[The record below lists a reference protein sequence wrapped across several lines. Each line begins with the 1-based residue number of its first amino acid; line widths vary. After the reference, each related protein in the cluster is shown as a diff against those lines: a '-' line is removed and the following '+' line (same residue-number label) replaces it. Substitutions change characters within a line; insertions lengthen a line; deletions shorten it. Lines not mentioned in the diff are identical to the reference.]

1 MDSVVTEDR
10 SGADDRFDTAR
21 ITAAVDALA
30 EKHAGREDVFRSA
43 LAQLLKAEMIEAR
56 ATAQAVLLK
65 DRHGRRCAERLC
77 FMQDEIIRILY
88 SAATRHLYRSH
99 VPSGAERMAVV
110 ATGGYGRGLMAP
122 ESDIDLLFILPYK
135 QTAWGEQVAEAILY
149 CLWDMGLKV
158 GHATRSVDECI
169 RQARGDMTIR
179 TAILETRFLT
189 GDQPLYD
196 ELVARFDKDVV
207 QGTASE
213 FVTAKLAE
221 REERHRRAGQ
231 SRYLVEP
238 NVKDGKGGLRDLH
251 TLFWIAKYVY
261 RVRETDE
268 LVERGV
274 FDAQEYRTFRRCA
287 DFLWSVRCNLHFVSG
302 RAEERLSF
310 DMQREIAVRLGY
322 TSHPGMQDVERFMKH
337 YFLVA
342 KDVGDLTAIL
352 CAKLED
358 EQAKPAPVLS
368 RMVAR
373 LRPSAQRRRVPDSDD
388 FIIDNNRINLA
399 APDVFKHDP
408 VNLIRIFRLAQKNNL
423 AFHPDAMRTVT
434 RSLKLINTQL
444 RENPEANRLF
454 MEILTS
460 DNAEIVL
467 RRMNE
472 TGVLGHFIRAFGKIV
487 SMMQF
492 NMYHHYTV
500 DEHLIRCVGYL
511 QEIERGGNDEFVV
524 ASDLFRKIQPEHRA
538 VIYITTLLH
547 DIAKGRPEDHSIA
560 GAKVARRLCPR
571 LGFNAADTELVAWL
585 IEEHL
590 TMSTVAQSRD
600 LSDRKTIE
608 NFAAVV
614 QSVEQ
619 MKLLTI
625 LTTADIRGVGPGVW
639 NGWKAQ
645 LLRTLYYETEPV
657 LTGGFSEVNRAQ
669 RIAVAQREFRAAF
682 TEWPEAELN
691 AYIGRHYPAYWLK
704 VDLQRKIR
712 QARFIRASE
721 QAGHKLAINV
731 GFDEARGV
739 TELTILATD
748 HPWLLSIIAGACAS
762 AGANIVDAQIYTTTD
777 GRALDTI
784 AISREYDRDEDEGR
798 RATRIGEMIEQVLE
812 GKLRLPEVVARKAR
826 QPRQGARFRGRAG
839 SHHQQPVVG
848 PLHRDRGLRPRP
860 PRPAVS
866 ADDRDL
872 EAQPQHCLRPC
883 RDLRRTRPRRV
894 LRHRPARRPD
904 QRADPAGR
912 DQERADSS
920 ARQRRQRRAAGGVD
934 ALACHGQAPRAIAIS
949 TSIDTTARSAGGSS
963 TPRPISLIIDFSGI
977 LDHPP
982 ARVMTTEHALA
993 AMGFASLYPS
1003 YDRRARLRYGSS
1015 PAVGLATVGRATARC
1030 LR

>member
-1 MDSVVTEDR
+1 MDSVATQPQLE
-10 SGADDRFDTAR
+10 ADHRFDTAR
-21 ITAAVDALA
+21 VTAAVDALA
-30 EKHAGREDVFRSA
+30 EKYADREDVFRTA
-43 LAQLLKAEMIEAR
+43 VAQLLKTELVAAR
-56 ATAQAVLLK
+56 ATAQAILLK
-65 DRHGRRCAERLC
+65 DRHGRRCAELLC
-77 FMQDEIIRILY
+77 FVQDEIIRILF
-88 SAATRHLYRSH
+88 SMATRHLYRSQ

-158 GHATRSVDECI
+158 GHATRSVDESI

-189 GDQPLYD
+189 GDRPLYD
-196 ELVARFDKDVV
+196 ELVARFDKEVV
-207 QGTASE
+207 QGSAAE

-261 RVRETDE
+261 RVRDTDE
-268 LVERGV
+268 LLERGV

-287 DFLWSVRCNLHFVSG
+287 DFLWSVRCNIHFYCG

-310 DMQREIAVRLGY
+310 DLQREIAVRLGY

-342 KDVGDLTAIL
+342 KEVGNLTAIL

-358 EQAKPAPVLS
+358 QQAKPAPVLS
-368 RMVAR
+368 RVMAR
-373 LRPSAQRRRVPDSDD
+373 LRPSAVKRRLPESDD
-388 FIIDNNRINLA
+388 FIVDNNRINLA
-399 APDVFKHDP
+399 GPDVFKHDP

-423 AFHPDAMRTVT
+423 DFHPDAMRTAT
-434 RSLKLINTQL
+434 RSLRLINAEL
-444 RENPEANRLF
+444 REDPQANRLF

-460 DNAEIVL
+460 NDAETVL

-500 DEHLIRCVGYL
+500 DEHLIRCIGFL
-511 QEIERGGNDEFVV
+511 QEIERGGVEEFAL
-524 ASDLFRKIQPEHRA
+524 ASDLMRKTRPEHRQ
-538 VIYITTLLH
+538 VIYVATLLH
-547 DIAKGRPEDHSIA
+547 DIAKGRPEDHSSG

-571 LGFNAADTELVAWL
+571 FGFSAADTDLVAWL

-645 LLRTLYYETEPV
+645 LLRSLYYETEVV

-669 RIAVAQREFRAAF
+669 RLAAAQAEFRAAF
-682 TEWPEAELN
+682 TEWPKEELDT
-691 AYIGRHYPAYWLK
+691 YIGRHYPAYWLK
-704 VDLQRKIR
+704 VELARKIR
-712 QARFIRASE
+712 HARFVRASE
-721 QAGHKLAINV
+721 EAGHKLAINV
-731 GFDEARGV
+731 GFDEARSV
-739 TELTILATD
+739 TELTIFAAD

-784 AISREYDRDEDEGR
+784 SISREYDRDEDEGR
-798 RATRIGEMIEQVLE
+798 RATRIGEMIEDVLE
-812 GKLRLPEVVARKAR
+812 GKLRLPEVVARRAVRSKAR
-826 QPRQGARFRGRAG
+826 PFVIEPEVIINNQW
-839 SHHQQPVVG
+839 S
-848 PLHRDRGLRPRP
+848 DRYTVIEVSGLDRPGLLYELTT
-860 PRPAVS
+860 AISKLNLNIAS
-866 ADDRDL
+866 AHV
-872 EAQPQHCLRPC
+872 A
-883 RDLRRTRPRRV
+883 TF
-894 LRHRPARRPD
+894 
-904 QRADPAGR
+904 G
-912 DQERADSS
+912 ERARDVFYVTDLLGAQITAPTRQAAIKS
-920 ARQRRQRRAAGGVD
+920 ALLRLLTNENAVAPAA
-934 ALACHGQAPRAIAIS
+934 
-949 TSIDTTARSAGGSS
+949 
-963 TPRPISLIIDFSGI
+963 
-977 LDHPP
+977 
-982 ARVMTTEHALA
+982 
-993 AMGFASLYPS
+993 
-1003 YDRRARLRYGSS
+1003 
-1015 PAVGLATVGRATARC
+1015 
-1030 LR
+1030 

>member
-1 MDSVVTEDR
+1 MDSIATEQKA
-10 SGADDRFDTAR
+10 GVDDRFDTAR

-30 EKHAGREDVFRSA
+30 ENYQGREDAFRTA
-43 LAQLLKAEMIEAR
+43 MAQLLKAELIAAR
-56 ATAQAVLLK
+56 AAAQAILLK

-77 FMQDEIIRILY
+77 HVQDEIIRILY
-88 SAATRHLYRSH
+88 SAATRHLYRSPI
-99 VPSGAERMAVV
+99 PSGAERMAVV

-158 GHATRSVDECI
+158 GHATRSVDESI

-189 GDQPLYD
+189 GDKPLYE
-196 ELVARFDKDVV
+196 ELVERFDKEVV

-221 REERHRRAGQ
+221 REERHRRGGQ

-238 NVKDGKGGLRDLH
+238 NVKDGKGALRDLH

-261 RVRETDE
+261 RVRDTNE
-268 LVERGV
+268 LVGRGV
-274 FDAQEYRTFRRCA
+274 FDAQEYRSFRRCA
-287 DFLWSVRCNLHFVSG
+287 DFLWSVRCNLHFYCN

-310 DMQREIAVRLGY
+310 DLQREIAVRLGY

-342 KDVGDLTAIL
+342 KEVGNLTAIL

-358 EQAKPAPVLS
+358 QQAKPAPVLS
-368 RMVAR
+368 RMMAR
-373 LRPSAQRRRVPDSDD
+373 LRPSAVKRRVPDSDD
-388 FIIDNNRINLA
+388 FIVDNNRINVA

-423 AFHPDAMRTVT
+423 AFHPDAMRDVT
-434 RSLKLINTQL
+434 RSLGLINAQL
-444 RENPEANRLF
+444 RESPEANRLF

-500 DEHLIRCVGYL
+500 DEHLIRCIGFL
-511 QEIERGGNDEFVV
+511 QDIERGGIEEFAL
-524 ASDLFRKIQPEHRA
+524 ASDLMRKTRPEHRA
-538 VIYITTLLH
+538 VIYIATLLH
-547 DIAKGRPEDHSIA
+547 DVAKGRPEDHSIA

-571 LGFNAADTELVAWL
+571 LGFSPADTELVAWL

-645 LLRTLYYETEPV
+645 LLRSLYYETEPV
-657 LTGGFSEVNRAQ
+657 LTGGFSEVDRGKRLA
-669 RIAVAQREFRAAF
+669 AAHAEFRMAF
-682 TEWPEAELN
+682 AEWPKDELD

-704 VDLQRKIR
+704 VELPRKIR
-712 QARFIRASE
+712 HARFVRSSE

-731 GFDEARGV
+731 GFDEVRGV
-739 TELTILATD
+739 TELTIFAAD

-784 AISREYDRDEDEGR
+784 SISREYDRDEDEGR
-798 RATRIGEMIEQVLE
+798 RATRIGEMIEDVLE
-812 GKLRLPEVVARKAR
+812 GKLRLPEAVARRTVRSKAR
-826 QPRQGARFRGRAG
+826 PFVIEPEVTINNQW
-839 SHHQQPVVG
+839 S
-848 PLHRDRGLRPRP
+848 DRYTVIEVSGLDRPGLLYELTT
-860 PRPAVS
+860 AISKLNLNIAS
-866 ADDRDL
+866 AHV
-872 EAQPQHCLRPC
+872 A
-883 RDLRRTRPRRV
+883 TF
-894 LRHRPARRPD
+894 
-904 QRADPAGR
+904 G
-912 DQERADSS
+912 ERARDVFYVTDLLGAQINAPTRQAAIKS
-920 ARQRRQRRAAGGVD
+920 ALTHVMAGDKAVQPAA
-934 ALACHGQAPRAIAIS
+934 
-949 TSIDTTARSAGGSS
+949 
-963 TPRPISLIIDFSGI
+963 
-977 LDHPP
+977 
-982 ARVMTTEHALA
+982 
-993 AMGFASLYPS
+993 
-1003 YDRRARLRYGSS
+1003 
-1015 PAVGLATVGRATARC
+1015 
-1030 LR
+1030 

>member
-1 MDSVVTEDR
+1 MDSVATEHKLEV
-10 SGADDRFDTAR
+10 DDRFDSAR

-30 EKHAGREDVFRSA
+30 AKHQGREDAFRTA
-43 LAQLLKAEMIEAR
+43 MAQLLKAELIAAR
-56 ATAQAVLLK
+56 AAAQAILLK

-77 FMQDEIIRILY
+77 HVQDEVIRILY
-88 SAATRHLYRSH
+88 SAATRHLYRS
-99 VPSGAERMAVV
+99 PIPTGAERMAVV

-158 GHATRSVDECI
+158 GHATRSVDESI

-196 ELVARFDKDVV
+196 ELVARFDKEVV

-221 REERHRRAGQ
+221 REERHRRGGQ

-238 NVKDGKGGLRDLH
+238 NVKDGKGALRDLH

-261 RVRETDE
+261 RVRDTDE
-268 LVERGV
+268 LAERGV
-274 FDAQEYRTFRRCA
+274 FDAQEYRSFRRCA
-287 DFLWSVRCNLHFVSG
+287 DFLWSVRCNLHFYCG

-310 DMQREIAVRLGY
+310 DLQREIAVRLGY

-342 KDVGDLTAIL
+342 KEVGNLTAIL

-358 EQAKPAPVLS
+358 QQAKPAPVLS
-368 RMVAR
+368 RMMAR
-373 LRPSAQRRRVPDSDD
+373 LRPTPAKRRVPESDD
-388 FIIDNNRINLA
+388 FIVDNNRINVA

-408 VNLIRIFRLAQKNNL
+408 VNLIRIFRLAQKNDL
-423 AFHPDAMRTVT
+423 AFHPDAMRDVT
-434 RSLKLINTQL
+434 RSLGLINAQM

-500 DEHLIRCVGYL
+500 DEHLIRCIGFL
-511 QEIERGGNDEFVV
+511 QDIERGGIEEFAL
-524 ASDLFRKIQPEHRA
+524 ASDLMRKTRPEHRA
-538 VIYITTLLH
+538 VIYIATLLH
-547 DIAKGRPEDHSIA
+547 DVAKGRPEDHSIA

-571 LGFNAADTELVAWL
+571 LGFSPSDTELVAWL

-645 LLRTLYYETEPV
+645 LLRSLYYETEPV
-657 LTGGFSEVNRAQ
+657 LTGGFSEVDRGK
-669 RIAVAQREFRAAF
+669 RLVAAHAEFRMAF
-682 TEWPEAELN
+682 AEWPADELD
-691 AYIGRHYPAYWLK
+691 AYIARHYPAYWLK
-704 VDLQRKIR
+704 VELARKIR
-712 QARFIRASE
+712 HARFVRSSE

-731 GFDEARGV
+731 GFDEVRGV
-739 TELTILATD
+739 TELTIFAAD

-784 AISREYDRDEDEGR
+784 SISREYDRDEDEGR
-798 RATRIGEMIEQVLE
+798 RATRIGEMIEDVLE
-812 GKLRLPEVVARKAR
+812 GKLRLPEVVARRTVRSKAR
-826 QPRQGARFRGRAG
+826 PFVIEPEVTINNQW
-839 SHHQQPVVG
+839 S
-848 PLHRDRGLRPRP
+848 DRYTVIEVSGLDRPGLLYELTT
-860 PRPAVS
+860 AISKLNLNIAS
-866 ADDRDL
+866 AHV
-872 EAQPQHCLRPC
+872 A
-883 RDLRRTRPRRV
+883 TF
-894 LRHRPARRPD
+894 
-904 QRADPAGR
+904 G
-912 DQERADSS
+912 ERARDVFYVTDLLGAQINAPTRQAAIKS
-920 ARQRRQRRAAGGVD
+920 ALTHVMAGDKAVQPAA
-934 ALACHGQAPRAIAIS
+934 
-949 TSIDTTARSAGGSS
+949 
-963 TPRPISLIIDFSGI
+963 
-977 LDHPP
+977 
-982 ARVMTTEHALA
+982 
-993 AMGFASLYPS
+993 
-1003 YDRRARLRYGSS
+1003 
-1015 PAVGLATVGRATARC
+1015 
-1030 LR
+1030 

>member
-1 MDSVVTEDR
+1 MDSIAPQTR
-10 SGADDRFDTAR
+10 PAADERFDTPR
-21 ITAAVDALA
+21 ITREIDALA
-30 EKHAGREDVFRSA
+30 EKHQGQEDVFRA
-43 LAQLLKAEMIEAR
+43 AVTKLLKVELYKAAEAAEAG
-56 ATAQAVLLK
+56 LLK

-77 FMQDEIIRILY
+77 FVQDEIIRVLF
-88 SAATRHLYRSH
+88 SAATRHLYRSPI
-99 VPSGAERMAVV
+99 PSGAERMAVV

-158 GHATRSVDECI
+158 GHATRSIDESI

-189 GDQPLYD
+189 GDQALYD
-196 ELVARFDKDVV
+196 ELVARFDGEVV
-207 QGTASE
+207 QGTAAE

-261 RVRETDE
+261 RVRDTGE

-274 FDAQEYRTFRRCA
+274 FDAQEYRTFRRCE
-287 DFLWSVRCNLHFVSG
+287 DFLWSVRCNIHFISG
-302 RAEERLSF
+302 RPEERLSF
-310 DMQREIAVRLGY
+310 DLQRDIAIRLGY

-337 YFLVA
+337 YFLIA

-358 EQAKPAPVLS
+358 QQAKPAPALS
-368 RMVAR
+368 RMMAR
-373 LRPSAQRRRVPDSDD
+373 LRPGATRRRVPGSDD
-388 FIIDNNRINLA
+388 FIVDNNRINLA

-408 VNLIRIFRLAQKNNL
+408 INLIRLFRLAQQNNL
-423 AFHPDAMRTVT
+423 AFHPDAMRSVT
-434 RSLKLINTQL
+434 RSLKLINTEM

-460 DNAEIVL
+460 ENAETVL

-472 TGVLGHFIRAFGKIV
+472 TGVLGHFIRAFGRIV

-500 DEHLIRCVGYL
+500 DEHLLRCVGFL
-511 QEIERGGNDEFVV
+511 QEIERGGNDEFIV
-524 ASDLFRKIQPEHRA
+524 ASDLMRKIQPDHRA
-538 VIYITTLLH
+538 VIYIAVLLH

-571 LGFNAADTELVAWL
+571 LGFSTAHTELIAWL

-590 TMSTVAQSRD
+590 TMSKLAQSRD

-657 LTGGFSEVNRAQ
+657 LTGGFSEVNRAR
-669 RIAVAQREFRAAF
+669 RIAAAQAEFRSAF
-682 TEWPEAELN
+682 TEWPEQELN
-691 AYIGRHYPAYWLK
+691 AYISRHYPAYWLK
-704 VDLQRKIR
+704 VELARKIR
-712 QARFIRASE
+712 HARFLRASE
-721 QAGHKLAINV
+721 AAGHKLAINV

-739 TELTILATD
+739 TELTILAID
-748 HPWLLSIIAGACAS
+748 HPWLLSIIAGACAA

-777 GRALDTI
+777 GRALDTV

-798 RATRIGEMIEQVLE
+798 RATRIGEMIEDVLE
-812 GKLRLPEVVARKAR
+812 GRLRMPEVVAKRGVGKA
-826 QPRQGARFRGRAG
+826 
-839 SHHQQPVVG
+839 
-848 PLHRDRGLRPRP
+848 RPRP
-860 PRPAVS
+860 FVVEPEVTINNQWSERYTVIEVSGLDRPGLLYQLTTAISKLNLNIAS
-866 ADDRDL
+866 AHV
-872 EAQPQHCLRPC
+872 A
-883 RDLRRTRPRRV
+883 TF
-894 LRHRPARRPD
+894 
-904 QRADPAGR
+904 G
-912 DQERADSS
+912 ERARDVFYVTDLLG
-920 ARQRRQRRAAGGVD
+920 AQINAPTRQAVIKRALIHLLANGD
-934 ALACHGQAPRAIAIS
+934 AAEK
-949 TSIDTTARSAGGSS
+949 
-963 TPRPISLIIDFSGI
+963 
-977 LDHPP
+977 P
-982 ARVMTTEHALA
+982 AA
-993 AMGFASLYPS
+993 
-1003 YDRRARLRYGSS
+1003 
-1015 PAVGLATVGRATARC
+1015 
-1030 LR
+1030 